1 VNRTLWTCEKLLSRK
16 GMDGRRLASSPDEAV
31 LVSSLT
37 ESGLHAPCID
47 IDYPTTLDDDGLM
60 TIEMCPAWRKAWP
73 YFEPSWQELEKL
85 LSSLQLINGCGCW
98 RSHRTLAID
107 WKVPVRFVASSN
119 PVHGHLY
126 IDAEIQWM
134 DYAPILASMRDVG
147 LLEVGFVDA
156 SISREMT
163 MLLKPGLTKDDLA
176 ERGIAIESY
185 SEERESAHDEPV
197 EDVGAEVVF

>member
-1 VNRTLWTCEKLLSRK
+1 VNRTLWTCETLLSRR

-31 LVSSLT
+31 LVASLT

-47 IDYPTTLDDDGLM
+47 IDYQTTLDDDGLM
-60 TIEMCPAWRKAWP
+60 VIDMCPAWRKAWP
-73 YFEPSWQELEKL
+73 HFEPSWQELDKL
-85 LSSLQLINGCGCW
+85 LCSLRLVNECW
-98 RSHRTLAID
+98 RSHRALAIE

-119 PVHGHLY
+119 PSHGHLY
-126 IDAEIQWM
+126 VDAEISWS

-147 LLEVGFVDA
+147 LLEVGFVNA

-163 MLLKPGLTKDDLA
+163 MLLRPGLTKDDLA

-185 SEERESAHDEPV
+185 GDDSATD
-197 EDVGAEVVF
+197 AEVAS